1 MDKEQIMNAITHSYK
16 NTSEGFLIDHNILA
30 DKILKLADSSKEEPK
45 GVEEL
50 KQTLKERLKFYF
62 YEDVEEKPI
71 FSLNE
76 TTKNIFND
84 LKSILPHLSGVSN
97 TKSSDA
103 VEFSEWIAKKGIKPS
118 CSEGMW
124 LIIEND
130 DEIKSRPNTQELYT
144 EFLKSK
150 GITPVEKD
158 ETTVTVTLEANKLCS
173 CLKCSPNEYPNI
185 RFNTCSICGNKRC
198 PHADDHNFKCTN
210 SNDVG
215 QIGTPIK

>member
-30 DKILKLADSSKEEPK
+30 DKILKLADASKEEPK

-97 TKSSDA
+97 TKSSEA
-103 VEFSEWIAKKGIKPS
+103 AQLEIIQ
-118 CSEGMW
+118 W
-124 LIIEND
+124 LIDQANTAND
-130 DEIKSRPNTQELYT
+130 PVLLFDGGFYNNSDEGGDYEYT
-144 EFLKSK
+144 AKIIVAEFLKSK

-158 ETTVTVTLEANKLCS
+158 ETTVTVTLEARS
-173 CLKCSPNEYPNI
+173 AFNI
-185 RFNTCSICGNKRC
+185 FYR
-198 PHADDHNFKCTN
+198 
-210 SNDVG
+210 
-215 QIGTPIK
+215 